1 MTYHNNFVTSVKSN
15 GKILREINNQV
26 ILPFQSEYSILL
38 KNLDSRKASVSIS
51 IDGQDVLYG
60 KSLILTPDTTLELER
75 FVDSLNQGN
84 KFKFI
89 KKTQE
94 ISDHRGDKI
103 DEGLIRVEY
112 SFEKYKQEFPLPS
125 IWDYR
130 KFYPSYP
137 IVPFAPFAPYS
148 PFYTYCTN
156 NPNIGCAVG
165 NTTGTT
171 GMSNNVIFT
180 SSNSGGTVNCSIN
193 TKSINNKVED
203 GITVQ
208 GSKSEQ
214 QFNHGYIGELEESS
228 HVIVIGLKGSDKIVT
243 PITVKTKF
251 QCPTCGR
258 TSKDKFCGNCGT
270 SLELY

>member
-1 MTYHNNFVTSVKSN
+1 MSLTRRIKMTYKNNFVASIKSH
-15 GKILREINNQV
+15 GKILREIDNQV

-38 KNLDSRKASVSIS
+38 KNLDSRKASVFIS

-60 KSLILTPDTTLELER
+60 KSLILNPDTTFELER

-103 DEGLIRVEY
+103 DDGLIRVEY
-112 SFEKYKQEFPLPS
+112 RFEKYKQEFPIQSPTIWFQPS
-125 IWDYR
+125 
-130 KFYPSYP
+130 YPSYP
-137 IVPFAPFAPYS
+137 WR
-148 PFYTYCTN
+148 TYCTN
-156 NPNIGCAVG
+156 NLNIGRAVG
-165 NTTGTT
+165 NTTGTAV
-171 GMSNNVIFT
+171 MANNVTLT
-180 SSNSGGTVNCSIN
+180 SSNSNSNIKCSALL
-193 TKSINNKVED
+193 NNKVED

-214 QFNHGYIGELEESS
+214 QFNHGYIGELEENS
-228 HVIVIGLKGSDKIVT
+228 HVIVIGLKGSGKIDT

-258 TSKDKFCGNCGT
+258 FSKGKFCGNCGT
-270 SLELY
+270 SLEIY